1 MLKTY
6 DNSNQLQIEFFF
18 FYNNGY
24 FIRKNVKY
32 NINARQLSFIN

>member
-1 MLKTY
+1 MII
-6 DNSNQLQIEFFF
+6 QISYRYSF
-18 FYNNGY
+18 FYFLNNGY